1 MSYKPYKIAFEERDK
16 ALALTTSAEFRAEV
30 AANYAKSAARNNE
43 LIRAD
48 PFPQPDRH
56 EFYGLQ
62 PVKKDWTDLQRVW
75 RVKKGVF
82 LGGLI
87 FASVSMYGDRLWYH
101 VSFSLC
107 DRIPSYEQTAWVRQT
122 IFSPTL
128 KVLQI
133 FPPLDEHYSFH
144 PNCLHLWACLEE
156 DLLPDFR
163 TMGVV

>member
-1 MSYKPYKIAFEERDK
+1 MSYKPYKIAPEERNK
-16 ALALTTSAEFRAEV
+16 ALALTASAEYRAEV
-30 AANYAKSAARNNE
+30 AANYAKSAARINS
-43 LIRAD
+43 LFIAD
-48 PFPQPDRH
+48 PFPQPDQS
-56 EFYGLQ
+56 LQ
-62 PVKKDWTDLQRVW
+62 PIREKWTDLNRVW

-82 LGGLI
+82 RGGLI
-87 FASVSMYGDRLWYH
+87 FASVAIYDDQLWYH
-101 VSFSLC
+101 VSFSLS
-107 DRIPSYEQTAWVRQT
+107 DRIPSYEQMAWVRQT

>member
-1 MSYKPYKIAFEERDK
+1 MSYKMTPEERDK
-16 ALALTTSAEFRAEV
+16 TLALVTSEDYRAEV
-30 AANYAKSAARNNE
+30 AANYALSAARINS
-43 LIRAD
+43 LFLAD

-62 PVKKDWTDLQRVW
+62 PVKKDWTDLQRAW

-82 LGGLI
+82 RGGLI
-87 FASVSMYGDRLWYH
+87 LASVSTYGDRLWYH
-101 VSFSLC
+101 VSFSLR
-107 DRIPSYEQTAWVRQT
+107 DRIPSYEQMMWVRQT
-122 IFSPTL
+122 IFPSTL

-163 TMGVV
+163 TRGAV